1 MIRYVDEFYNRMVAD
16 KRIDVFVGK
25 KEKKASRNGKDLQ
38 IIDINSIRNKDVNE
52 IGAGDQS
59 WRFYQILLDSGR
71 EHGRL

>member
-59 WRFYQILLDSGR
+59 
-71 EHGRL
+71 